1 MKLFPPDSRL
11 VRYRVMLTIAAATA
25 IIVAAFALGIYD
37 TQVYRAQAFRQ
48 ADTDTKILAATVVGA
63 LAFADPEAAQ
73 DYVNALAENPSIAA
87 AAIYDLDGAKVA
99 AYMRA
104 EENVVPDRAPKV
116 GGEFQGEYVDIVR
129 PVTQKDKLLGTVYVS
144 RVTEPLSR
152 RLIRYASI
160 ILLVTLGVLVVSVLV
175 QMNTELSRANDRLRN
190 EMSERE
196 KAEDALRQAQKMEAI
211 GRLTG
216 GIAHDFNNMLAVV
229 IGGLELVRRRIAK
242 GETNLD
248 QYIESALG
256 GARRAAT
263 LTQRLLAFSRQQPL
277 QPSPVEPNTLVA
289 GMSELLR
296 RTIGEAYAI
305 ETSLGANV
313 GRIQVDPHQLE
324 NVILNLAVNSRDA
337 MPNGGKLMIET
348 ANVTLD
354 DAPAAEGSVAPGPYV
369 MIAVIDTG
377 TGMTPEVL
385 AKAFDPFF
393 TTKGV
398 GQGTGLG
405 LSQVYGFIRQSGGYV
420 KLESTVGAGTAVK
433 IYLPRYFGE
442 MVVEQVA
449 KSPTVLQEANDV
461 VTILVVEDEPAVR
474 GFVVTA
480 IRDLGYRTLEA
491 ESGHAALEILREHTE
506 VQLLFTDIVMPHMN
520 GRQLAE
526 EAIRLRPRLKV
537 LFTTGYTREAA
548 TTDPD
553 IRLLTKPFTLEQLG
567 AALRG
572 VLERKPA
579 AASPRR

>member
-1 MKLFPPDSRL
+1 MKLFPAADGLS
-11 VRYRVMLTIAAATA
+11 RYRVMLTIAAATA

-48 ADTDTKILAATVVGA
+48 ADTDAKILAATVVGA
-63 LAFADPEAAQ
+63 LAFNDNDAAQ

-87 AAIYDLDGAKVA
+87 AAIYDLDGARVA
-99 AYMRA
+99 AYVR
-104 EENVVPDRAPKV
+104 NQSSVVPPRAPAV
-116 GGEFQGEYVDIVR
+116 GGDFQGAYVDIVR
-129 PVTQKDKLLGTVYVS
+129 AVTQKDKLLGTVYVS
-144 RVTEPLSR
+144 RVTEPLAR
-152 RLIRYASI
+152 RLTRYASI

-175 QMNTELSRANDRLRN
+175 QMNTELSRANERLRS
-190 EMSERE
+190 EMAERG

-229 IGGLELVRRRIAK
+229 IGGLELVRRRLAK

-277 QPSPVEPNTLVA
+277 QPSPVDPNNLVA

-337 MPNGGKLMIET
+337 MPNGGKLIIET
-348 ANVTLD
+348 ANVALD
-354 DAPAAEGSVAPGPYV
+354 DAQAAEGNVVPGPYV
-369 MIAVIDTG
+369 MIAVVDTG
-377 TGMTPEVL
+377 IGMTPEVL

-405 LSQVYGFIRQSGGYV
+405 LSQVYGFIRQSGGHV
-420 KLESTVGAGTAVK
+420 KLESTMGAGTAVN

-442 MVVEQVA
+442 MTAEPVA
-449 KSPTVLQEANDV
+449 KPSTVLQEANDV
-461 VTILVVEDEPAVR
+461 VTVLVVEDEPAVR

-491 ESGHAALEILREHTE
+491 EGGHAALEILKDHPE
-506 VQLLFTDIVMPHMN
+506 VGLLFTDIVMPHMN

-526 EAIRLRPRLKV
+526 EAVRLRPRLKV
-537 LFTTGYTREAA
+537 LFTTGYTRE
-548 TTDPD
+548 TGPTDPD
-553 IRLLTKPFTLEQLG
+553 IRLLSKPFTLEQLS
-567 AALRG
+567 AALRS
-572 VLERKPA
+572 VLEAKPA
-579 AASPRR
+579 GAAPRG